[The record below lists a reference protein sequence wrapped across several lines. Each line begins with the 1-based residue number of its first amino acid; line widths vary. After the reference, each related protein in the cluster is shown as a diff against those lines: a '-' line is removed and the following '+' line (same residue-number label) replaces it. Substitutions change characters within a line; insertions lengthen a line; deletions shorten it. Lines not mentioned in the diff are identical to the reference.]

1 MTEPVE
7 FTAAFT
13 ITVTGIRTMTVG
25 ELTNVVK
32 QVEWTLNGTQE
43 GQSFE
48 LPQKTVIADP
58 SPEAFI
64 PLAQVTAA
72 NVETWIEEN
81 GGNLNYIKSHIQFVL
96 DKMVAEASMQV
107 TPIPWVPA
115 PEPEPEPAP

>member
-25 ELTNVVK
+25 EPTNVVK
-32 QVEWTLNGTQE
+32 QVEWTLKGTQE

-81 GGNLNYIKSHIQFVL
+81 GGNLNYIKSHIQIVL
-96 DKMVAEASMQV
+96 DRMVAEASMQV
-107 TPIPWVPA
+107 TPIPWVPTA
-115 PEPEPEPAP
+115 EPEPEANP